1 MSNATIAPD
10 DLLADDVA
18 GEASRAGEPRHG
30 RYTFLEVIGVGG
42 MGEVWRAR
50 DLHLDRSV
58 AVKVLKTQLAA
69 SATALA
75 RFVDE
80 ARATARLQHPGI
92 VPVYDAGQLEDG
104 RAFFTMRE
112 IKGRTFSELVGDLH
126 EVSFPGAWGSTS
138 DGWTMP
144 RLVDGYRRACE
155 AVAHAHARGYVHRD
169 LKPDNLMAGPHG
181 EILVLDWGIASL
193 TAPPAADDPS
203 VSEVYVRTTGA
214 RLTGISGTPA
224 WMAPEQARGEAP
236 RIPADVHA
244 LGAILHA
251 ILYGVPPFL
260 GDDAESSLVA
270 VMREQRRPVRED
282 PRVPEELAALVE
294 ACLHPDPEA
303 RPADA
308 SVLARAV
315 RDWQEGA
322 RRRAEADAHVGRAHA
337 LRSELG
343 EATRERRAARRAAT
357 LALTAVPAWK
367 PVEEKADAWALEDA
381 ARSLEERVAT
391 LEDSLLR
398 ELELALTHV
407 PDHAEAHAVLT
418 DVFRARLEDAEE
430 TRDAVAARRA
440 AARVEHHDRAGR
452 LTAWL
457 KGDGLLDLVTDVP
470 AEAVLSRV
478 VEVGRRL
485 VGTDSRSLGRTPLR
499 EVPLGMGSWMLELR
513 ADGRVPVRLPV
524 YIGRGERWSAV
535 TPDGAPLVVRLP
547 ALGELGPDDVY
558 VPAGPFRAGGDPVS
572 ATARAASRPWVGA
585 FVLDRFPVT
594 NAQWIAFLEDL
605 LAQGREDDAA
615 RCVPRA
621 RDTGGREE
629 YAREG
634 NRYFLR
640 PDAEGDLWQ
649 PDWPVMLVDAEAAE
663 LYARWRAA
671 RDGLPWRLPTE
682 LEWEKAARGV
692 DGRWYPWGDSF
703 DASWACVRESHRGR
717 PLLAA
722 VTAFPGDESPY
733 GVRGLAGGV
742 RDLCVGDGD
751 PVVVRGGAW
760 SLVGAGARAAHRVPI
775 AANVRAPT
783 TGVRLARTFPLEGA

>member
-1 MSNATIAPD
+1 VSNATIAPD
-10 DLLADDVA
+10 DLLADGPA
-18 GEASRAGEPRHG
+18 ASAAPLGQPGHE
-30 RYTFLEVIGVGG
+30 RYAFLEVIGVGG

-50 DLHLDRSV
+50 DRHLDRSV
-58 AVKVLKTQLAA
+58 AVKVLKSQLAA
-69 SATALA
+69 SAVALA

-92 VPVYDAGQLEDG
+92 VPVYDAGQLDDG

-112 IKGRTFSELVGDLH
+112 IRGRTFSELVDDLH
-126 EVSFPGAWGSTS
+126 AVSAPGAWGVTA

-155 AVAHAHARGYVHRD
+155 AVAHAHARGFVHRD

-181 EILVLDWGIASL
+181 EILVLDWGIAVL
-193 TAPPAADDPS
+193 TAPSNADDAS
-203 VSEVYVRTTGA
+203 VSEVFVRATGA
-214 RLTGISGTPA
+214 RLTGVSGTPA
-224 WMAPEQARGEAP
+224 WMAPEQARGEPP

-251 ILYGVPPFL
+251 ILHGVSPFV

-270 VMREQRRPVRED
+270 VMREQRRAVRED
-282 PRVPEELAALVE
+282 PRVPEELAALIE
-294 ACLHPDPEA
+294 ACLDPDPDA

-322 RRRAEADAHVGRAHA
+322 RRRAEADAHVSRAQT
-337 LRSELG
+337 LRAQLG
-343 EATRERRAARRAAT
+343 EATRERHAARRAAT
-357 LALTAVPAWK
+357 LALAAVPAWK
-367 PVEEKADAWALEDA
+367 PVEEKAEAWAREDA
-381 ARSLEERVAT
+381 ARALEERVAS
-391 LEDSLLR
+391 LEDALLR

-407 PDHAEAHAVLT
+407 PDHPEAHAVLT
-418 DVFRARLEDAEE
+418 DVFRARLEEAEE
-430 TRDAVAARRA
+430 ARDTVAARRA
-440 AARVEHHDRAGR
+440 AARVERHDRAGR
-452 LTAWL
+452 LSAWL
-457 KGDGLLDLVTDVP
+457 AGDGALDLVTDVP
-470 AEAVLSRV
+470 AQAVLSRV

-485 VGTDSRSLGRTPLR
+485 VGTEPRALGTTPLR
-499 EVPLGMGSWMLELR
+499 DVPLGMGSWMVELLAEGR
-513 ADGRVPVRLPV
+513 PPVRVPVH
-524 YIGRGERWSAV
+524 IGRGERWSAV

-547 ALGELGPDDVY
+547 RVGELGPDEVH

-572 ATARAASRPWVGA
+572 ATARSAARPWLDA
-585 FVLDRFPVT
+585 FVLDRYPVT

-605 LAQGREDDAA
+605 LAQGREEDAA

-621 RDTGGREE
+621 RDVGGREE

-634 NRYFLR
+634 DRYFLR

-649 PDWPVMLVDAEAAE
+649 PDWPVMLIDSEAAE

-692 DGRWYPWGDSF
+692 DGRWYPWGDHF

-751 PVVVRGGAW
+751 PFVVRGGAW

-783 TGVRLARTFPLEGA
+783 TGVRLARSLPG